1 MSHNTIKPCYGKN
14 VWKKVT
20 LLIVLLWDTIQEKFL
35 GEVESSGL
43 LTNCW
48 RLCNADDAITTYYTC
63 CILNSNNW

>member
-1 MSHNTIKPCYGKN
+1 MKN
-14 VWKKVT
+14 WWAIILSNLVLEKMFEVT

-35 GEVESSGL
+35 GEVGL